1 MSLQQLW
8 ARWPEQRRRPTVYS
22 WQHEDDELAKLHAK
36 VVIVNRHD
44 VLITSA
50 NLTGHGLGRN
60 LEIGRRA
67 YGKPA
72 EDAADHFDEL
82 IKAGTF
88 QPVEWGSIS

>member
-1 MSLQQLW
+1 
-8 ARWPEQRRRPTVYS
+8 
-22 WQHEDDELAKLHAK
+22 LAKLHAK
-36 VVIVNRHD
+36 MVIVNRHD